1 MTTTTINLLDKFR
14 FENPQYN
21 NIDDETLLK
30 DIHTKYYS
38 DMNFDEYK
46 GKVLNTEAKFNNLA
60 NIQRFNMDTETE
72 YDYCKNSNAIACITP
87 ERLKEIKNMKPMG
100 IIEANR
106 GIVSFFEDDDKAR
119 MNKISEKYN
128 NGETLTKEE
137 QNFIADFVDYQAQ
150 MQIRGITWKGKTIN
164 GFIQNIPTWI
174 QTTLVKAAFEYG
186 VVKMGTAGATI
197 GASIGGPI
205 GAGVGAVAGAL
216 TGKISKTIAE
226 PIVQTLLM
234 PHQIQANETERTF
247 QGTFQLTPKGEVFI
261 NKLNQAE
268 KELISK
274 QAITSTFIE
283 NVNEAIWD
291 ALFPYIGSK
300 LAKTKTAQAIA
311 KSKLGKITQ
320 KVISNKLVKL
330 INDKAP
336 ALKFSGLAG
345 EEWEEIATDIM
356 NNYITEDKTI
366 AESFKDSLD
375 RDWFVELGIISATG
389 ITTNITMRGLKEL
402 SKRGATSQEKA
413 IFNSLKEEDKIRML
427 NELDEV
433 EKQQFNNI
441 KEQYKQDLKT
451 IANYTDEQ
459 IDKGME
465 FHDKMFLYGFN
476 YFNNDNLSINEW
488 NKEYG
493 FKILESVKG
502 ELKGGKELNQA
513 INRNIDLEQEVN
525 VLDISKSI
533 EGKITKEKVKQKIQ
547 ELIDKKEPIKTLSD
561 PYMMELLNKKRS
573 HIING
578 SRYGKLTPK
587 EFKARNNQ
595 LLNVDTLIKNSVLIE
610 KVENTKKDKKPDVD
624 NYYYFYTPIK
634 DGNNT
639 YIVKLVAENSK
650 KENIVNL
657 YDILTEKELK
667 VNDKGTKSLLGPSQ
681 ARMETNNSSTLTI
694 KQILSNVKDING
706 KNALESYM
714 EENGLNQL
722 STINYQ
728 LSTPL
733 GQYDITNRIMYLS
746 KQSNITT
753 FQHEMM
759 HWWRQ
764 TVKTF
769 ADVGNKQAQIDM
781 DTLNNYVGATTD
793 SDWTREQE
801 EVFARAWEQ
810 YLRRGIAPNKQLQST
825 FDKIREWFIEIYKTA
840 KDIMYNGK
848 PIELNKNIIE
858 YFDKLINLD
867 TIQQQDIETN
877 YNIQYDKLKNEIDE
891 ARNILYQEE
900 PDFTE
905 EEINAILRERF
916 KEQLTPLE
924 ELQYRIEQENKKTL
938 KQKVNEIFNTYQYD
952 KQEFKDLVNRVK
964 TEIKDI
970 SKTIKNLK
978 NGDVKIAEIDN
989 QDLSIEDIIEL
1000 RNIANKR
1007 LPRRPMTLT
1016 DFIKRKGGIWEGD
1029 KYGVGELQRIK
1040 GLVHKNPYM
1049 KVRDSQSGK
1058 INFIKRATVD
1068 DLRRASEEAGFLN
1081 RHSEVDD
1088 YDSQITL
1095 NDFLNALSDEE
1106 SGTYY
1111 YRSEDRN
1118 KVLEYETLKEQQN
1131 QAGAILQKL
1140 EQDLNLDID
1149 NILDIYNKAKENNFK
1164 IIDKDRIKLIQE
1176 ESKKAQNDI
1185 KNIIKEIQSKERTI
1199 KQELNAELKEKI
1211 NTIKEDL
1218 KNKALEEQ
1226 QELKTEYK
1234 DKLNTI
1240 KQANKILTT
1249 DLKQGF
1255 KNKIKTVKVIQS
1267 KVIEMINQTN
1277 LDNENKAKF
1286 LSTIKNIQTEEDFIK
1301 NKDILIDRIQ
1311 RYEQRQINKIIKNTI
1326 NNELKHTKDIKKGNK
1341 RIGRYQ
1347 YQDNLLFKDL
1357 RQYNKNTI
1365 FQNELALND
1374 LMTTTPADKKNSTLY
1389 NIKERFLNYK
1399 INGLNNSIEFSQQVL
1414 KDIKDF
1420 KEIAL
1425 ENKNEVDAIRYN
1437 KKRLM
1442 FNELKQ
1448 SIQQNKFG
1456 ITGDKKI
1463 STKLYNWGYLTNG
1476 ANQYSMMNFIFNK
1489 DIAEKYNMEIAENDY
1504 RIASFKRIS
1513 EMNEKIELIND
1524 KSIDNLMLDWQND
1537 TIDINVF
1544 DPERATNPDGLT
1556 YTETWNKL
1564 QLFDVYNA
1572 IKDKKTRQ
1580 DYFDYYGQDKI
1591 ESLVETLTSKERQTA
1606 DVIYDAVQDYE
1617 RLNEF
1622 VIKHYNKDLKRVE
1635 NYWPKTSEHQ
1645 QSIDILELNN
1655 GVSLQFNSENGT
1667 YGSFIKDRVQG
1678 SVKPITT
1685 NAYTKATGH
1694 INEVE
1699 YLLNVAE
1706 IYKQNKEIITNNDL
1720 SSMIKQKFGDNIFK
1734 NYSDIIANQSFS
1746 TKQKYI
1752 SLSERLGQTLL
1763 NNYAAAK
1770 LGANPTSFAR
1780 QLGAFTNYGI
1790 DAKNG
1795 FYKEVVNTLANFPQ
1809 AWNYMKNLDW
1819 VQERLHSGSN
1829 IELSRILE
1837 SKENIINLGKHL
1849 NVISKALNKLDIFK
1863 VLANL
1868 SSYGDLLSVVVG
1880 GYSQIQV
1887 NIKNGMTE
1895 AEAQLQC
1902 RKSTFRTQQSNLKA
1916 SQSNLQNNNTSFIKR
1931 LFTMFTSATNQ
1942 MKRNVADAM
1951 VQYSKGEISK
1961 GRIAEI
1967 ITNYIFL
1974 QAANYVILGYL
1985 TNGAISAIGGMLGFD
2000 NDDEREKD
2008 KHTFGDFTL
2017 DIAQQILETITID
2030 FPITRQLTS
2039 VGFETVKKKITGK
2052 GYYVNGFSFP
2062 IMNDLLKDFNK
2073 LASKK
2078 EYTLEDFLKGFGV
2091 DMTELLTGAPIKTA
2105 IRLNKKITGKD
2116 LLRN

>member
-1 MTTTTINLLDKFR
+1 M
-14 FENPQYN
+14 
-21 NIDDETLLK
+21 
-30 DIHTKYYS
+30 
-38 DMNFDEYK
+38 
-46 GKVLNTEAKFNNLA
+46 
-60 NIQRFNMDTETE
+60 
-72 YDYCKNSNAIACITP
+72 
-87 ERLKEIKNMKPMG
+87 
-100 IIEANR
+100 
-106 GIVSFFEDDDKAR
+106 
-119 MNKISEKYN
+119 
-128 NGETLTKEE
+128 
-137 QNFIADFVDYQAQ
+137 
-150 MQIRGITWKGKTIN
+150 
-164 GFIQNIPTWI
+164 
-174 QTTLVKAAFEYG
+174 
-186 VVKMGTAGATI
+186 
-197 GASIGGPI
+197 
-205 GAGVGAVAGAL
+205 
-216 TGKISKTIAE
+216 
-226 PIVQTLLM
+226 
-234 PHQIQANETERTF
+234 
-247 QGTFQLTPKGEVFI
+247 
-261 NKLNQAE
+261 
-268 KELISK
+268 
-274 QAITSTFIE
+274 
-283 NVNEAIWD
+283 
-291 ALFPYIGSK
+291 
-300 LAKTKTAQAIA
+300 
-311 KSKLGKITQ
+311 
-320 KVISNKLVKL
+320 
-330 INDKAP
+330 
-336 ALKFSGLAG
+336 
-345 EEWEEIATDIM
+345 
-356 NNYITEDKTI
+356 
-366 AESFKDSLD
+366 
-375 RDWFVELGIISATG
+375 ELGIISATG
-389 ITTNITMRGLKEL
+389 LTTNITIRGLREL
-402 SKRGATSQEKA
+402 SKRCATSQEKA

-433 EKQQFNNI
+433 EKEQFNNI

-451 IANYTDEQ
+451 ITNYTDEQ
-459 IDKGME
+459 INKGME

-650 KENIVNL
+650 RENIVNL
-657 YDILTEKELK
+657 YDLLTEKELK

-714 EENGLNQL
+714 EENGLNQPSTFNSQLPTPNNSSL
-722 STINYQ
+722 STLNSQ

-781 DTLNNYVGATTD
+781 NTLNNYVGATTD

-858 YFDKLINLD
+858 YFDKLMNLD
-867 TIQQQDIETN
+867 TIKQQDIETN
-877 YNIQYDKLKNEIDE
+877 YNIQYDKLKNKIDE

-970 SKTIKNLK
+970 SKTIKKLK

-1007 LPRRPMTLT
+1007 LPRRPMTLM
-1016 DFIKRKGGIWEGD
+1016 DFVKRKGGIWEGD

-1111 YRSEDRN
+1111 YRPEDRN
-1118 KVLEYETLKEQQN
+1118 KVLEYESLKEQQN

-1185 KNIIKEIQSKERTI
+1185 KNIIKEIQSKEQTV

-1255 KNKIKTVKVIQS
+1255 KNKIKTIKAIQS

-1286 LSTIKNIQTEEDFIK
+1286 LSTIKNIQTEEDYKFI
-1301 NKDILIDRIQ
+1301 NVLT
-1311 RYEQRQINKIIKNTI
+1311 E
-1326 NNELKHTKDIKKGNK
+1326 E
-1341 RIGRYQ
+1341 
-1347 YQDNLLFKDL
+1347 F
-1357 RQYNKNTI
+1357 
-1365 FQNELALND
+1365 ND
-1374 LMTTTPADKKNSTLY
+1374 ERNY
-1389 NIKERFLNYK
+1389 NILNKYY
-1399 INGLNNSIEFSQQVL
+1399 IE
-1414 KDIKDF
+1414 
-1420 KEIAL
+1420 
-1425 ENKNEVDAIRYN
+1425 
-1437 KKRLM
+1437 
-1442 FNELKQ
+1442 
-1448 SIQQNKFG
+1448 
-1456 ITGDKKI
+1456 
-1463 STKLYNWGYLTNG
+1463 
-1476 ANQYSMMNFIFNK
+1476 
-1489 DIAEKYNMEIAENDY
+1489 
-1504 RIASFKRIS
+1504 
-1513 EMNEKIELIND
+1513 
-1524 KSIDNLMLDWQND
+1524 
-1537 TIDINVF
+1537 
-1544 DPERATNPDGLT
+1544 
-1556 YTETWNKL
+1556 
-1564 QLFDVYNA
+1564 
-1572 IKDKKTRQ
+1572 
-1580 DYFDYYGQDKI
+1580 
-1591 ESLVETLTSKERQTA
+1591 
-1606 DVIYDAVQDYE
+1606 
-1617 RLNEF
+1617 
-1622 VIKHYNKDLKRVE
+1622 HYNKDLKRVAGI
-1635 NYWPKTSEHQ
+1635 YIPSKSEYQ
-1645 QSIDILELNN
+1645 QEIDF
-1655 GVSLQFNSENGT
+1655 FNTFISDNVNAFSTLKERKQSENIKPIPQNLYNNYVRHIKQIEYIDNVAPVYKEIERYFINDNKNKNDIIYKFGNDIFNT
-1667 YGSFIKDRVQG
+1667 LKAQLNSLSFIQ
-1678 SVKPITT
+1678 IQQT
-1685 NAYTKATGH
+1685 
-1694 INEVE
+1694 
-1699 YLLNVAE
+1699 
-1706 IYKQNKEIITNNDL
+1706 
-1720 SSMIKQKFGDNIFK
+1720 SSDFEK
-1734 NYSDIIANQSFS
+1734 IANQTFS
-1746 TKQKYI
+1746 NWVVAKIASPVVFFKQSTGIFSYMENVNSIDFTKNLIAGLTSPK
-1752 SLSERLGQTLL
+1752 QTIDFML
-1763 NNYAAAK
+1763 
-1770 LGANPTSFAR
+1770 ANSDMIHTRF
-1780 QLGAFTNYGI
+1780 
-1790 DAKNG
+1790 KNG
-1795 FYKEVVNTLANFPQ
+1795 FNDAIASALEYSKLAI
-1809 AWNYMKNLDW
+1809 AKNDLNNW
-1819 VQERLHSGSN
+1819 FTYLTRLGDAGAVIFGGYAQVKTE
-1829 IELSRILE
+1829 IENGI
-1837 SKENIINLGKHL
+1837 SKEQ
-1849 NVISKALNKLDIFK
+1849 AFK
-1863 VLANL
+1863 NFE
-1868 SSYGDLLSVVVG
+1868 
-1880 GYSQIQV
+1880 IQT
-1887 NIKNGMTE
+1887 I
-1895 AEAQLQC
+1895 
-1902 RKSTFRTQQSNLKA
+1902 RTQQSGLTSSLSLMQQNSKNVFVRMYLAFKN
-1916 SQSNLQNNNTSFIKR
+1916 QNLQFLRKIYDSIIMYQNGDITKKELAKTLTLYILIQPKIYTLISAAGYKLFRDRSKDDDNEDDTTIIGDIFQNIIKAPIDGIPIITDIYDFVANKVRGKKNYKVFSTPMLDDITTAMKKLNKNDITIKDYLYFIASFGEVTTGIPFHNINKLQR
-1931 LFTMFTSATNQ
+1931 MFT
-1942 MKRNVADAM
+1942 
-1951 VQYSKGEISK
+1951 
-1961 GRIAEI
+1961 
-1967 ITNYIFL
+1967 
-1974 QAANYVILGYL
+1974 
-1985 TNGAISAIGGMLGFD
+1985 
-2000 NDDEREKD
+2000 
-2008 KHTFGDFTL
+2008 
-2017 DIAQQILETITID
+2017 
-2030 FPITRQLTS
+2030 
-2039 VGFETVKKKITGK
+2039 
-2052 GYYVNGFSFP
+2052 
-2062 IMNDLLKDFNK
+2062 
-2073 LASKK
+2073 K
-2078 EYTLEDFLKGFGV
+2078 E
-2091 DMTELLTGAPIKTA
+2091 
-2105 IRLNKKITGKD
+2105 D

>member
-1 MTTTTINLLDKFR
+1 
-14 FENPQYN
+14 
-21 NIDDETLLK
+21 
-30 DIHTKYYS
+30 
-38 DMNFDEYK
+38 
-46 GKVLNTEAKFNNLA
+46 
-60 NIQRFNMDTETE
+60 
-72 YDYCKNSNAIACITP
+72 
-87 ERLKEIKNMKPMG
+87 
-100 IIEANR
+100 
-106 GIVSFFEDDDKAR
+106 
-119 MNKISEKYN
+119 
-128 NGETLTKEE
+128 
-137 QNFIADFVDYQAQ
+137 
-150 MQIRGITWKGKTIN
+150 
-164 GFIQNIPTWI
+164 
-174 QTTLVKAAFEYG
+174 
-186 VVKMGTAGATI
+186 
-197 GASIGGPI
+197 
-205 GAGVGAVAGAL
+205 
-216 TGKISKTIAE
+216 
-226 PIVQTLLM
+226 
-234 PHQIQANETERTF
+234 
-247 QGTFQLTPKGEVFI
+247 
-261 NKLNQAE
+261 
-268 KELISK
+268 
-274 QAITSTFIE
+274 
-283 NVNEAIWD
+283 
-291 ALFPYIGSK
+291 
-300 LAKTKTAQAIA
+300 
-311 KSKLGKITQ
+311 
-320 KVISNKLVKL
+320 
-330 INDKAP
+330 
-336 ALKFSGLAG
+336 
-345 EEWEEIATDIM
+345 
-356 NNYITEDKTI
+356 
-366 AESFKDSLD
+366 
-375 RDWFVELGIISATG
+375 
-389 ITTNITMRGLKEL
+389 
-402 SKRGATSQEKA
+402 
-413 IFNSLKEEDKIRML
+413 
-427 NELDEV
+427 
-433 EKQQFNNI
+433 
-441 KEQYKQDLKT
+441 
-451 IANYTDEQ
+451 
-459 IDKGME
+459 
-465 FHDKMFLYGFN
+465 
-476 YFNNDNLSINEW
+476 
-488 NKEYG
+488 
-493 FKILESVKG
+493 
-502 ELKGGKELNQA
+502 
-513 INRNIDLEQEVN
+513 
-525 VLDISKSI
+525 
-533 EGKITKEKVKQKIQ
+533 
-547 ELIDKKEPIKTLSD
+547 
-561 PYMMELLNKKRS
+561 
-573 HIING
+573 
-578 SRYGKLTPK
+578 
-587 EFKARNNQ
+587 
-595 LLNVDTLIKNSVLIE
+595 
-610 KVENTKKDKKPDVD
+610 
-624 NYYYFYTPIK
+624 
-634 DGNNT
+634 
-639 YIVKLVAENSK
+639 
-650 KENIVNL
+650 
-657 YDILTEKELK
+657 
-667 VNDKGTKSLLGPSQ
+667 
-681 ARMETNNSSTLTI
+681 
-694 KQILSNVKDING
+694 
-706 KNALESYM
+706 
-714 EENGLNQL
+714 
-722 STINYQ
+722 
-728 LSTPL
+728 
-733 GQYDITNRIMYLS
+733 MYLS

-858 YFDKLINLD
+858 YFDRLMNLD

-938 KQKVNEIFNTYQYD
+938 KQKVNEIFDTYQYD
-952 KQEFKDLVNRVK
+952 KQEFKDLANRVK

-1016 DFIKRKGGIWEGD
+1016 DFVKRKGGIWEGD

-1111 YRSEDRN
+1111 YRPEDRN
-1118 KVLEYETLKEQQN
+1118 KVLEYESLEEQQN
-1131 QAGAILQKL
+1131 QAGVILQKL

-1149 NILDIYNKAKENNFK
+1149 NILDIYNKAKENNFR

-1185 KNIIKEIQSKERTI
+1185 KNIIKEIQSKEQTV

-1226 QELKTEYK
+1226 QELKAEYK

-1255 KNKIKTVKVIQS
+1255 KNKIKTIKAIQS

-1301 NKDILIDRIQ
+1301 NKDILIERIQ

-1341 RIGRYQ
+1341 RVGRYQ

-1374 LMTTTPADKKNSTLY
+1374 LMTTTPPDEKNSTLY

-1425 ENKNEVDAIRYN
+1425 ENKNEVDEIRYN

-1504 RIASFKRIS
+1504 KIASFKRIS

-1524 KSIDNLMLDWQND
+1524 KSIDSLMLDWQND

-1606 DVIYDAVQDYE
+1606 DVIYEAVQDYE

-1655 GVSLQFNSENGT
+1655 GTSLQFNSENGT

-1752 SLSERLGQTLL
+1752 SLSEKLGQTLL

-1849 NVISKALNKLDIFK
+1849 NVVSKTLNKLDIFK

-1880 GYSQIQV
+1880 GYSQIQA
-1887 NIKNGMTE
+1887 NIKNGMTK

-1916 SQSNLQNNNTSFIKR
+1916 SQSNLQNNTGFIKR

-1961 GRIAEI
+1961 GRITEI

-2000 NDDEREKD
+2000 NDDEIEKD

-2017 DIAQQILETITID
+2017 DIAQQILETMTID
-2030 FPITRQLTS
+2030 FPIARQLTS

-2062 IMNDLLKDFNK
+2062 IMSDLLKDFNK

-2116 LLRN
+2116 LLK